1 LSARV
6 HDPVTAYARAVAAGE
21 IVAGPWVRKASQRHL
36 DDIKAARSRRL
47 VWHLDRALKAI
58 EFFPDMLRL
67 EDGSPFELLGW
78 QKFVVGSLFGWYNAD
93 GTRRFRTAYVETG
106 KGSGKTP
113 LAAGIGLYGLAAD
126 GQAAAE
132 VYSAATARD
141 QASIVFRDAQRMRN
155 QNPELADLIEE
166 KVGSLSIPSTFSVF
180 RAVSSEHRG
189 LDGKRVHFAIIDEL
203 HEHPSAIVVD
213 KMRAGTKAQRNALIF
228 EITNSGYDRESVCY
242 RHREY
247 SEKVLDGIF
256 ENDQWFAYVCALDE
270 GDDWTDPKVWEKA
283 NPSLGVTIPESYL
296 REQVNEALGMPSK
309 QNIVK
314 RLNFCVWTEQADLWM
329 PMDRWDACAGKVDPE
344 ALRGRICYAGLDL
357 SSTTDLSS
365 LVLYF
370 PGVDGGRDSV
380 LPFFWIPGDEI
391 QERER
396 RDHVPYLTWI
406 DQGLL
411 EATPGPTVNYDAIRH
426 RIDTLV
432 RESGFLIQEIAFDR
446 WGATKISQDLMDA
459 GFEMVQ
465 FGQGYASMSAPMK
478 ELARLVLSGGF
489 DHGGHPI
496 LRWNASNVSAAQDP
510 AGNIKP
516 DKRSSKARIDGIV
529 ALIMALD
536 RAQRHAICESEYDR
550 RAREESLAAER
561 QPAVEAEESQAAD
574 VQAPP
579 ARPSRRRSIYDSP
592 EWLGSA

>member
-1 LSARV
+1 MAKRS
-6 HDPVTAYARAVAAGE
+6 DPVARYARSVVSGKT
-21 IVAGPWVRKASQRHL
+21 VAGPWVRKACARHL
-36 DDIKAARSRRL
+36 DDVKHAKERGL
-47 VWHLDRALKAI
+47 VWDLDRALRAI
-58 EFFPDMLRL
+58 QFFPDMLQL
-67 EDGSPFELLGW
+67 EDGAPFVLLPW
-78 QKFVVGSLFGWYNAD
+78 QQFVIGSLFGWYNSD

-113 LAAGIGLYGLAAD
+113 LAAGIGLYGLTAD

-132 VYSAATARD
+132 IYSAATARD
-141 QASIVFRDAQRMRN
+141 QASIVFRDAVRMRN
-155 QNPELADLIEE
+155 QNPELAELIKEQ
-166 KVGSLSIPSTFSVF
+166 VGSLSIPSTFSVF

-189 LDGKRVHFAIIDEL
+189 LDGKRVHMAIVDEL
-203 HEHPSAIVVD
+203 HEHPSSIVVD

-256 ENDQWFAYVCALDE
+256 ENDQWFAYVCALDD
-270 GDDWTDPKVWEKA
+270 GDDWTDPKVWAKA

-329 PMDRWDACAGKVDPE
+329 PMDKWDACAGEVDPE
-344 ALRGRICYAGLDL
+344 SLRGRICYAGLDL

-370 PGVDGGRDSV
+370 PGVDGGRDAV

-406 DQGLL
+406 EQGLL
-411 EATPGPTVNYDAIRH
+411 EATPGPTINYDAICH
-426 RIDTLV
+426 RLDSLV
-432 RESGFLIQEIAFDR
+432 RDSGFLIQEVAFDR

-478 ELARLVLSGGF
+478 ELARLVLSRGF

-536 RAQRHAICESEYDR
+536 RAQRHAIGESEYER
-550 RAREESLAAER
+550 RAREE
-561 QPAVEAEESQAAD
+561 AVQTEPVGEPPEELE
-574 VQAPP
+574 APP
-579 ARPSRRRSIYDSP
+579 TEPRPARRRSIYDSP
-592 EWLGSA
+592 EWQETNA